1 MTILCEIKNCPKRAT
16 FAYFYEQPERCKEDR
31 VPQYRICICG
41 LSRPSFNFKDEK
53 RASSCKYCKKDGMID
68 IINKRCRCGKALPC
82 FNFEGETERICC
94 DKCKEKRNDQY

>member
-1 MTILCEIKNCPKRAT
+1 
-16 FAYFYEQPERCKEDR
+16 
-31 VPQYRICICG
+31 
-41 LSRPSFNFKDEK
+41 
-53 RASSCKYCKKDGMID
+53 MID